1 MNYSVIK
8 NNDIADGQG
17 VRVSL
22 FVSGCDHH
30 CKGCFQPETWD
41 YNYGKEYN
49 ESVEEEILEM
59 LNSKNI
65 QGLTLLGGDPMC
77 GSNPESLI
85 SLLEK
90 TKELGKDVWC
100 YTGYKFEELI
110 DMRNDYIDKL
120 LSMIDV
126 LVDGEFVE
134 NLKDIRLQFRGS
146 SNQRLILCNKSTKE
160 KIELWSE

>member
-41 YNYGKEYN
+41 YRYGNEYN
-49 ESVEEEILEM
+49 ESTEKEILEM
-59 LNSKNI
+59 INSKNI

-77 GSNPESLI
+77 GNNPESLI
-85 SLLEK
+85 SLVEK

-110 DMRNDYIDKL
+110 DMRNEYIDKL